1 MVLALAGD
9 STTTSFIGR
18 SIVLHACTR
27 RVVRPASRRQ
37 AQSADEAHPA
47 AGVTLEPP
55 AQFQFE
61 QDCLDDGRCEA
72 GLAEHF
78 IDRRRR
84 WAEPVENGE
93 ALALGVCGSRR
104 RSFLIHALSGPAA
117 EGDAA

>member
-84 WAEPVENGE
+84 WAEQVDNGA
-93 ALALGVCGSRR
+93 ALAL
-104 RSFLIHALSGPAA
+104 A
-117 EGDAA
+117 GDRTSTRLNSQSLLRISYAV

>member
-18 SIVLHACTR
+18 SIVLHECTR

-47 AGVTLEPP
+47 AGVTLEPH

-72 GLAEHF
+72 GLAEHL
-78 IDRRRR
+78 IERRRR
-84 WAEPVENGE
+84 WAGQDDNVREEERRAGTECV
-93 ALALGVCGSRR
+93 SRC
-104 RSFLIHALSGPAA
+104 SSLLYAY
-117 EGDAA
+117 